1 MRMQEKIKELNK
13 LIEENP
19 ELEVKMFV
27 DSDELSEYSLTSQR
41 ITSVRKSLWFQG
53 DEQIFT
59 DVDDVIEEKFYDL
72 EYEDAE
78 REAKKLM
85 SEVILIYTGA

>member
-1 MRMQEKIKELNK
+1 MKEKIKELNK

-19 ELEVKMFV
+19 ELEIKMFV

-41 ITSVRKSLWFQG
+41 ITSVEKSLWFQG

-59 DVDDVIEEKFYDL
+59 DVEDVIEDKFYDL